1 MKKWVIIDEKT
12 YEVDTSK
19 ENIHFVE
26 LDKGINLAFIDGK
39 PVVFRVKPSG
49 NSGEIETPLIH
60 AEFKTFK
67 SLPKDFSEEKS
78 TKVQQIKSPM
88 PALVV
93 EINKNVGDKVQKG
106 ETVMTI
112 EAMKMRTQLKARIN
126 GIVKHVYVSEGVN
139 VSKGQLLAVIESI

>member
-1 MKKWVIIDEKT
+1 MKKWVILGERT

-26 LDKGINLAFIDGK
+26 LDRGINLAFIDGK
-39 PVVFRVKPSG
+39 PIVFRVKAYG

-67 SLPKDFSEEKS
+67 SLPKDFSEEK
-78 TKVQQIKSPM
+78 TAMVQQIKSPM

-93 EINKNVGDKVQKG
+93 EVNKNVGDRVQRG
-106 ETVMTI
+106 ETVITI
-112 EAMKMRTQLKARIN
+112 EAMKMRTQLKAKIE
-126 GIVKHVYVSEGVN
+126 GVVKHVYVSKGVN
-139 VSKGQLLAVIESI
+139 VGKGQLLAVIERE